1 MSQYLNIFL
10 KSDGKFIP
18 IGDYSRSTYLYDEF
32 NAPYEKIC
40 EYKAD
45 GLREVGARLESRA
58 NDIKEYIQKLES
70 LIAIIPNFQGQEM
83 EEKISAILDYKSQIE
98 EEKEELKTLYS
109 QSSVCYFLAS
119 IAEDYVSVYAGVEIA
134 DPTDQDVI

>member
-58 NDIKEYIQKLES
+58 NDIKEYIRKLED
-70 LIAIIPNFQGQEM
+70 LIALIPSFQGQEM
-83 EEKISAILDYKSQIE
+83 EEKISAILDYRSQIE

-109 QSSVCYFLAS
+109 QSSVCYFLAN
-119 IAEDYVSVYAGVEIA
+119 IAEDYVPVYAGVEIA

>member
-70 LIAIIPNFQGQEM
+70 LITLIPNFQGQEM
-83 EEKISAILDYKSQIE
+83 EEKISAILDYRSQIE
-98 EEKEELKTLYS
+98 EEKEELKILQS

-119 IAEDYVSVYAGVEIA
+119 IAEDYVPVYAGVEIA

>member
-18 IGDYSRSTYLYDEF
+18 IKDYSHSTYLYDEF
-32 NAPYEKIC
+32 HAPYEKIC

-45 GLREVGARLESRA
+45 GLREVGVRLESRA
-58 NDIKEYIQKLES
+58 NDIEKYIQKLES
-70 LIAIIPNFQGQEM
+70 LIALIPNFQGQEM

-98 EEKEELKTLYS
+98 EEKEELRTLYS

-119 IAEDYVSVYAGVEIA
+119 IAEDYVPVYAGVEIT
-134 DPTDQDVI
+134 DPTDQDII

>member
-1 MSQYLNIFL
+1 MSQYLTVFL

-32 NAPYEKIC
+32 NAPYGKIC

-45 GLREVGARLESRA
+45 GLREVGARLESQA
-58 NDIKEYIQKLES
+58 NDIEKYIQKLES
-70 LIAIIPNFQGQEM
+70 LIALIPNFQGQEM

-109 QSSVCYFLAS
+109 QSSVCYFLAN
-119 IAEDYVSVYAGVEIA
+119 IAEDYVPVYAGVEIA

>member
-45 GLREVGARLESRA
+45 GLREVGACLESQA
-58 NDIKEYIQKLES
+58 NDIKEYIRKLED
-70 LIAIIPNFQGQEM
+70 LIALIPSFQGQEM

-119 IAEDYVSVYAGVEIA
+119 IAEDYVPVYAGVEIA
-134 DPTDQDVI
+134 DPTDQDII

>member
-32 NAPYEKIC
+32 NAPYEKVC

-58 NDIKEYIQKLES
+58 NDTKKYIQKLES
-70 LIAIIPNFQGQEM
+70 LIALIPSFQGQEM

-98 EEKEELKTLYS
+98 EEKEELNTLYS
-109 QSSVCYFLAS
+109 QSSICYFLAN
-119 IAEDYVSVYAGVEIA
+119 IAEDYVPVYAGVEIA

>member
-1 MSQYLNIFL
+1 M

-58 NDIKEYIQKLES
+58 NDIKEYIRKLED
-70 LIAIIPNFQGQEM
+70 LIALIPSFQGQEM
-83 EEKISAILDYKSQIE
+83 EEKIFAILDYKSQIE

-119 IAEDYVSVYAGVEIA
+119 VAEDYVPIYAGVEIA

>member
-32 NAPYEKIC
+32 HAPYEKIC

-45 GLREVGARLESRA
+45 GLREICARLESRA
-58 NDIKEYIQKLES
+58 NDIRKYIRKLED
-70 LIAIIPNFQGQEM
+70 LIALVPNFQGQEM
-83 EEKISAILDYKSQIE
+83 EEKISTFLDYKTQIE
-98 EEKEELKTLYS
+98 EEKEELKALYS
-109 QSSVCYFLAS
+109 QSSVCYFLAN
-119 IAEDYVSVYAGVEIA
+119 IAEDYVPVYAGVEIA

>member
-32 NAPYEKIC
+32 NAPYGKIC

-45 GLREVGARLESRA
+45 GLREIGARLESRA

-70 LIAIIPNFQGQEM
+70 LIALIPNFQGQEM

-98 EEKEELKTLYS
+98 EEKEELKILRS
-109 QSSVCYFLAS
+109 QTSVCYFLAS
-119 IAEDYVSVYAGVEIA
+119 IAEDYVPVYAGVEIA
-134 DPTDQDVI
+134 DPTDQDII

>member
-40 EYKAD
+40 EYKAE
-45 GLREVGARLESRA
+45 GLREIGARLENRA
-58 NDIKEYIQKLES
+58 NDTKKYIQKLEN
-70 LIAIIPNFQGQEM
+70 LIALIPNFQGQEM

-119 IAEDYVSVYAGVEIA
+119 IAEDYAPVYAGVEIA
-134 DPTDQDVI
+134 DPTDQDII

>member
-18 IGDYSRSTYLYDEF
+18 IGDYSRSTYLYDDF

-58 NDIKEYIQKLES
+58 NDIEKYIPKLES
-70 LIAIIPNFQGQEM
+70 LIALIPNFQGQEM

-98 EEKEELKTLYS
+98 EEKEELKALRS
-109 QSSVCYFLAS
+109 QTSVCYFLAS
-119 IAEDYVSVYAGVEIA
+119 VAEDYVPVYAGVEIA

>member
-1 MSQYLNIFL
+1 MSQYLSIFL

-32 NAPYEKIC
+32 NAPYGKIC
-40 EYKAD
+40 EYKAE
-45 GLREVGARLESRA
+45 GLREIGARLESRA
-58 NDIKEYIQKLES
+58 NDIKEYIQKLEN
-70 LIAIIPNFQGQEM
+70 LIALIPSFQGHEM

-98 EEKEELKTLYS
+98 EEKEELKTLYF
-109 QSSVCYFLAS
+109 QTSVCYFLAN
-119 IAEDYVSVYAGVEIA
+119 IAEDYVPIYAGVEIA

>member
-1 MSQYLNIFL
+1 MSQYLTIFL
-10 KSDGKFIP
+10 KSDRKFIP

-32 NAPYEKIC
+32 NAPYGKSC
-40 EYKAD
+40 EYKVD
-45 GLREVGARLESRA
+45 ELREIGARLENRA
-58 NDIKEYIQKLES
+58 NDTKKYIQKLEN
-70 LIAIIPNFQGQEM
+70 LIALIPSFQGHEM

-98 EEKEELKTLYS
+98 EEKEELKTLYF

-119 IAEDYVSVYAGVEIA
+119 VAEDYVPVYAGVEIA

>member
-70 LIAIIPNFQGQEM
+70 LIALIPSFQGQEI

-109 QSSVCYFLAS
+109 QTSVCYFLAS
-119 IAEDYVSVYAGVEIA
+119 VAEDYVPVYAGVEIA
-134 DPTDQDVI
+134 DPTDQDII

>member
-1 MSQYLNIFL
+1 MSQYLSIFL

-45 GLREVGARLESRA
+45 GLREIGARLESRA
-58 NDIKEYIQKLES
+58 NDTKKYIQKLES
-70 LIAIIPNFQGQEM
+70 LIALIPSFQGQEM
-83 EEKISAILDYKSQIE
+83 EEKISAIMDYKTQIE
-98 EEKEELKTLYS
+98 EEKEELKTFYS

-119 IAEDYVSVYAGVEIA
+119 VAEDYVPVYAGVEIA
-134 DPTDQDVI
+134 DPTDQDII

>member
-32 NAPYEKIC
+32 NAPYGKVC
-40 EYKAD
+40 EYKAE
-45 GLREVGARLESRA
+45 GLREVGARLENRA
-58 NDIKEYIQKLES
+58 NDIKEYIQKLED
-70 LIAIIPNFQGQEM
+70 LIALIPSFQGQEM

-109 QSSVCYFLAS
+109 QSSVCYFLAN
-119 IAEDYVSVYAGVEIA
+119 IAEDYVPVYAGVEIA

>member
-70 LIAIIPNFQGQEM
+70 LIALIPNFQGQEM
-83 EEKISAILDYKSQIE
+83 EEKISAILDYESQIE
-98 EEKEELKTLYS
+98 EEKEELKILYS

-119 IAEDYVSVYAGVEIA
+119 IAEDYVPVYAGVEIA

>member
-58 NDIKEYIQKLES
+58 NDVKEYIQKLES
-70 LIAIIPNFQGQEM
+70 LIALIPNFQGQEM

-119 IAEDYVSVYAGVEIA
+119 IAEDYVPVYAGVEIA

>member
-32 NAPYEKIC
+32 CAPYGKIC

-45 GLREVGARLESRA
+45 GLREVGVRLESRA
-58 NDIKEYIQKLES
+58 NDIEKYIQKLES
-70 LIAIIPNFQGQEM
+70 LIALIPNFQGQEM

-98 EEKEELKTLYS
+98 EEKEELKILRS
-109 QSSVCYFLAS
+109 QTSVCYFLAN
-119 IAEDYVSVYAGVEIA
+119 IAEDYVPVYAGVEIA

>member
-32 NAPYEKIC
+32 NAPYGKIC
-40 EYKAD
+40 EYKAE
-45 GLREVGARLESRA
+45 GLREIGARLENRA
-58 NDIKEYIQKLES
+58 NDTKKYIQKLEN
-70 LIAIIPNFQGQEM
+70 LIALIPSFQGQEM
-83 EEKISAILDYKSQIE
+83 EEKISAILDYRSQIE

-109 QSSVCYFLAS
+109 QSSICYFLAN
-119 IAEDYVSVYAGVEIA
+119 IAEDYVPVYAGVEIA
-134 DPTDQDVI
+134 DPTDQDII

>member
-58 NDIKEYIQKLES
+58 NGIKEYIQKLED
-70 LIAIIPNFQGQEM
+70 LIALIPSFQGQEM
-83 EEKISAILDYKSQIE
+83 EEKISAILDYRSQIE
-98 EEKEELKTLYS
+98 ETKEELKTLYFE
-109 QSSVCYFLAS
+109 SSVCYFLAN
-119 IAEDYVSVYAGVEIA
+119 IAEDYVPVYAGVEIA

>member
-32 NAPYEKIC
+32 HAPYEKIC
-40 EYKAD
+40 EYKAER
-45 GLREVGARLESRA
+45 LREIGARLENRA
-58 NDIKEYIQKLES
+58 NDTKKYIQKLEN
-70 LIAIIPNFQGQEM
+70 LIALIPSFQGHEM

-98 EEKEELKTLYS
+98 EEKEELKTLYF
-109 QSSVCYFLAS
+109 QSSVCYFLAN
-119 IAEDYVSVYAGVEIA
+119 IAEDYVPVYAGVEIA

>member
-1 MSQYLNIFL
+1 MSQYLSIFL

-18 IGDYSRSTYLYDEF
+18 IGDYSRSSYLYDEF

-45 GLREVGARLESRA
+45 GLREIGARLESRA
-58 NDIKEYIQKLES
+58 NDIKKYIQKLED
-70 LIAIIPNFQGQEM
+70 LIALIPNFQGQEM

-98 EEKEELKTLYS
+98 EEKEELKILYS
-109 QSSVCYFLAS
+109 QSSICYFLAS
-119 IAEDYVSVYAGVEIA
+119 VAEDYVPVYAGVEIA

>member
-1 MSQYLNIFL
+1 MSQYLSIFL

-32 NAPYEKIC
+32 NAPYGKIC
-40 EYKAD
+40 EYKAE
-45 GLREVGARLESRA
+45 GLREIGACLESRA
-58 NDIKEYIQKLES
+58 NNIKKYIQKLEN
-70 LIAIIPNFQGQEM
+70 LIALIPNFQGQEM

-109 QSSVCYFLAS
+109 QSSVCYFLAN
-119 IAEDYVSVYAGVEIA
+119 IAEDYVPVYAGVEIA

>member
-10 KSDGKFIP
+10 KSEGKFIP

-58 NDIKEYIQKLES
+58 NDIKEYIRKLED
-70 LIAIIPNFQGQEM
+70 LIALIPSFQGQDM

-109 QSSVCYFLAS
+109 QSSICYFLAS
-119 IAEDYVSVYAGVEIA
+119 IAEDYVPVYAGVEIA
-134 DPTDQDVI
+134 DPTDQDII

>member
-18 IGDYSRSTYLYDEF
+18 IGDYSRSTYFYDEF
-32 NAPYEKIC
+32 HAPYGKIC
-40 EYKAD
+40 EYKAE
-45 GLREVGARLESRA
+45 GLREIGARLESRA
-58 NDIKEYIQKLES
+58 NDTKKYIQKLEN
-70 LIAIIPNFQGQEM
+70 LIALIPSFQGQEM
-83 EEKISAILDYKSQIE
+83 EEKISAILDYRSQIE

-109 QSSVCYFLAS
+109 QSSICYFLAN
-119 IAEDYVSVYAGVEIA
+119 IAEDYVPVYAGVEIA

>member
-10 KSDGKFIP
+10 RSDGKFIP

-32 NAPYEKIC
+32 NAPYGKIC
-40 EYKAD
+40 EYKAE
-45 GLREVGARLESRA
+45 GLREIGARLESRA
-58 NDIKEYIQKLES
+58 NDTKKYIQKLES
-70 LIAIIPNFQGQEM
+70 LIALIPSFQGQDM

-119 IAEDYVSVYAGVEIA
+119 IAEDYTPVYAGVEIA
-134 DPTDQDVI
+134 DPTDQDII

>member
-58 NDIKEYIQKLES
+58 NDIKEYIRKLED
-70 LIAIIPNFQGQEM
+70 LIALIPSFQGQDM

-119 IAEDYVSVYAGVEIA
+119 VAEDYVPVYAGVEIA
-134 DPTDQDVI
+134 DPTDQDII

>member
-58 NDIKEYIQKLES
+58 NDTKKYIQKLES
-70 LIAIIPNFQGQEM
+70 LIALIPSFQGQEM

-109 QSSVCYFLAS
+109 QSSICYFLAS
-119 IAEDYVSVYAGVEIA
+119 IAEDYVPVYAGVEIA
-134 DPTDQDVI
+134 DPTDQDII

>member
-58 NDIKEYIQKLES
+58 NDIKEYIRKLED
-70 LIAIIPNFQGQEM
+70 LIALIPSFQGQEM

-119 IAEDYVSVYAGVEIA
+119 VAEDYVPVYAGVEIA

>member
-32 NAPYEKIC
+32 NAPYGKIC

-45 GLREVGARLESRA
+45 GLREIGARLESRA
-58 NDIKEYIQKLES
+58 NDIKEYIQKLEN
-70 LIAIIPNFQGQEM
+70 LIALIPNFQGQEM

-119 IAEDYVSVYAGVEIA
+119 IAEDYVPVYAGVEIA

>member
-40 EYKAD
+40 EYKAE
-45 GLREVGARLESRA
+45 GLREIGARLESRA
-58 NDIKEYIQKLES
+58 NDTKKYIQKLES
-70 LIAIIPNFQGQEM
+70 LIALIPSFQGQGM
-83 EEKISAILDYKSQIE
+83 DEKISAILDYKSQIE

-119 IAEDYVSVYAGVEIA
+119 VAEDYVPVYAGVEIA
-134 DPTDQDVI
+134 DPTDQDII

>member
-32 NAPYEKIC
+32 NAPYGKIC

-58 NDIKEYIQKLES
+58 NDIEKYIQKLES
-70 LIAIIPNFQGQEM
+70 LIALIPSFQGQEM

-98 EEKEELKTLYS
+98 EEKEELKILYS

-119 IAEDYVSVYAGVEIA
+119 IAEDYVPVYAGVEIA

>member
-58 NDIKEYIQKLES
+58 NDIKEYIQKLED
-70 LIAIIPNFQGQEM
+70 LITLIPNFQGQDM
-83 EEKISAILDYKSQIE
+83 EEKISAILDYRSQIE

-119 IAEDYVSVYAGVEIA
+119 IAEDYVPVYAGVEIA

>member
-1 MSQYLNIFL
+1 MSQYLSIFL

-32 NAPYEKIC
+32 NAPYGKIC
-40 EYKAD
+40 EYKAE
-45 GLREVGARLESRA
+45 GLREIGACLESRA
-58 NDIKEYIQKLES
+58 NNIKKYIQKLEN
-70 LIAIIPNFQGQEM
+70 LIALIPSFQGHEM

-119 IAEDYVSVYAGVEIA
+119 IAEDYVPVYAGVEIA

>member
-32 NAPYEKIC
+32 NAPYGKIC

-45 GLREVGARLESRA
+45 GLREIGARLESRA
-58 NDIKEYIQKLES
+58 NDIEKYIQKLES
-70 LIAIIPNFQGQEM
+70 LIALIPSFQGQEM

-98 EEKEELKTLYS
+98 EEKEELKILRS
-109 QSSVCYFLAS
+109 QTSVCYFLAS
-119 IAEDYVSVYAGVEIA
+119 IAEDYVPVYAGVEIA
-134 DPTDQDVI
+134 DPTDQDII

>member
-32 NAPYEKIC
+32 HALYGKIC
-40 EYKAD
+40 EYKAER
-45 GLREVGARLESRA
+45 LREIGARLESRA
-58 NDIKEYIQKLES
+58 NDTKKYIQKLES
-70 LIAIIPNFQGQEM
+70 LIALIPSFQGQDM

-109 QSSVCYFLAS
+109 QSSVCYFLAN
-119 IAEDYVSVYAGVEIA
+119 IAEDYVPVYAGVEIS

>member
-1 MSQYLNIFL
+1 MSQYLTIFL

-32 NAPYEKIC
+32 NAPYGKIC
-40 EYKAD
+40 EYKAE
-45 GLREVGARLESRA
+45 GLREIGARLESRA
-58 NDIKEYIQKLES
+58 NDIEKYIQKLES
-70 LIAIIPNFQGQEM
+70 LIALIANFQGQEI

-98 EEKEELKTLYS
+98 EEKEELKTLRS
-109 QSSVCYFLAS
+109 QTSVCYFLAS
-119 IAEDYVSVYAGVEIA
+119 VAEDYVPVYAGVEIA